1 MLQLPLK
8 EYMCLQEYH
17 AVSRARNPS
26 RRNIL
31 SNGGIILGRGGLWTV
46 HSDNL
51 KKEDDEEELET
62 KNWLRDESL
71 KFEDGPRHS
80 QILFLVFL
88 WSAALV
94 FGLDNSH
101 SDNNRD
107 MCREWIEFIGFLPF
121 SSAEN

>member
-1 MLQLPLK
+1 
-8 EYMCLQEYH
+8 MCFQEYH

-26 RRNIL
+26 RRHIL
-31 SNGGIILGRGGLWTV
+31 SNGDIILGRGGLWTV
-46 HSDNL
+46 HNHNL